1 MKPIY
6 EYIASLM
13 IGSKYHFKCGCL
25 IALDVEGEVV
35 DWSMSGQELILHVQ
49 VQQKIVKIGLNHPHL
64 TIEKL

>member
-1 MKPIY
+1 
-6 EYIASLM
+6 
-13 IGSKYHFKCGCL
+13 
-25 IALDVEGEVV
+25 VEGEVV